1 MCLKSK
7 ACGEQKAILT
17 LLVRLSQDCCNEEVS
32 LVSTPS
38 SLELTV
44 GYSQRAEWES
54 QQVENRQ
61 WDITRGESFLGR
73 LARVIGYEG

>member
-17 LLVRLSQDCCNEEVS
+17 LLVILSQDCCNEEVS

-38 SLELTV
+38 SLELTM
-44 GYSQRAEWES
+44 GYSQRAEWEG
-54 QQVENRQ
+54 QQVENHQ
-61 WDITRGESFLGR
+61 QDITRGEGFLR
-73 LARVIGYEG
+73 KASQSDWM